1 MFAIALLALA
11 GIANAL
17 TMHTPAS
24 LVQCQPIKLS
34 WEAGVPP
41 FYLSVVPGGQTAAAP
56 LVTFPKMDA
65 SSQTWM
71 VNLAP
76 GTSVTVMVT
85 DNTGETSATSP
96 VTVMA
101 GTNADCMNASSSSQ
115 APVDTPAPSAEQT
128 PAETPAVS
136 SSAETPAASSAPV
149 SSPAASAPVA
159 SSAPVSSAKPSSAA
173 VSSSVSR
180 SASSAVASPSATGA
194 SGAGRVAVGGAVA
207 AAAGIVALAAF

>member
-41 FYLSVVPGGQTAAAP
+41 FYLSIVPGGQTSASP

-71 VNLAP
+71 VNLAA

-101 GTNADCMNASSSSQ
+101 GSNADCMNAPSSQ
-115 APVDTPAPSAEQT
+115 APVDTPAPSGEQT
-128 PAETPAVS
+128 PAETPAAS
-136 SSAETPAASSAPV
+136 SSESNPAASSAPV
-149 SSPAASAPVA
+149 SSPVA
-159 SSAPVSSAKPSSAA
+159 SAPVSSAKPSSAA

-180 SASSAVASPSATGA
+180 SASSAAASPSATGT